1 MDAVTP
7 PDEKKA
13 PEAKTVEQKAPEAK
27 PAEQPVFE
35 LKIADQPAPVVKT
48 PEQAAAE
55 EKAAAEQRLAAR
67 QEEERK
73 TVSQKALDKEYL
85 EAAKKGNLTELKEL
99 LGKGAALLAND
110 DGNTALFY
118 AAEYG
123 RKDTVEF
130 LLDAGIPLNVKN
142 RIGSTPLTAAAAKGH
157 KEVAWMLY
165 MMGSDPKEKHLAG
178 TSPLG
183 YARSAGYT
191 DMIELLSRPRNV
203 VEVVLSRP
211 VGDRT
216 LQEIFNFTR
225 EERISLIRK
234 GEEGPVE
241 AMQRDHFSDITDKS
255 GIREAFNIYK
265 KRGGTITEAAIFPRK
280 EEPKQE
286 PQPHKKRWGVF

>member
-1 MDAVTP
+1 MDDATP
-7 PDEKKA
+7 PDEKKE
-13 PEAKTVEQKAPEAK
+13 PESKA
-27 PAEQPVFE
+27 AEQPVFE
-35 LKIADQPAPVVKT
+35 LEIPGQPVKT
-48 PEQAAAE
+48 AEQAAAE

-73 TVSQKALDKEYL
+73 AAAQKALDRQYL
-85 EAAKKGNLTELKEL
+85 EAAKKGNLSEVKEL

-123 RKDTVEF
+123 RKDTVGY

-142 RIGSTPLTAAAAKGH
+142 RIGSTPLTGAAAKGH

-165 MMGSDPKEKHLAG
+165 MRGSDPKEKNLTG
-178 TSPLG
+178 MSPLG
-183 YARSAGYT
+183 YAGSAGYT
-191 DMIELLSRPRNV
+191 DMIALLSRPRNP
-203 VEVVLSRP
+203 VEVVLSRE

-225 EERISLIRK
+225 EERLSLIRK

-241 AMQRDHFSDITDKS
+241 AMQRDSFRDIADKS

-265 KRGGTITEAAIFPRK
+265 KRGGTITEAAIFPRPPVA
-280 EEPKQE
+280 EPEK
-286 PQPHKKRWGVF
+286 PKKSKLRFW

>member
-7 PDEKKA
+7 PEEKKT
-13 PEAKTVEQKAPEAK
+13 PEVKS
-27 PAEQPVFE
+27 AEQPAFE
-35 LKIADQPAPVVKT
+35 MKIPGQPVKT
-48 PEQAAAE
+48 PEQIAAE
-55 EKAAAEQRLAAR
+55 EKVAAEQRLAAR

-73 TVSQKALDKEYL
+73 AAAQKALDRQYL
-85 EAAKKGNLTELKEL
+85 EAAKKGNLKELKDL
-99 LGKGAALLAND
+99 LGKGAGLLAND

-118 AAEYG
+118 AAQFG
-123 RKDTVEF
+123 RKDAVEF

-142 RIGSTPLTAAAAKGH
+142 RIGSTPLTGAAGGGH

-165 MMGSDPKEKHLAG
+165 MMGGDPSEKNLTG
-178 TSPLG
+178 MSPFG

-191 DMIELLSRPRNV
+191 DMIELLSRPRNA
-203 VEVVLSRP
+203 VEVTLSRP

-234 GEEGPVE
+234 GAEGPVE

-265 KRGGTITEAAIFPRK
+265 KRGGTITEAAIFPRPPVVAPEK
-280 EEPKQE
+280 PK
-286 PQPHKKRWGVF
+286 KKRGLW

>member
-1 MDAVTP
+1 MDAATP

-13 PEAKTVEQKAPEAK
+13 PEVKAVEQKAPESK

-35 LKIADQPAPVVKT
+35 MKIPGQPAPVVKT
-48 PEQAAAE
+48 PEQVAAE

-73 TVSQKALDKEYL
+73 AAAQKALDRQYL
-85 EAAKKGNLTELKEL
+85 EAAKKGNLTELKGL

-118 AAEYG
+118 AAQFG
-123 RKDTVEF
+123 RKDAVEF

-142 RIGSTPLTAAAAKGH
+142 RIGSTPLTGAAGGGH
-157 KEVAWMLY
+157 KEVAWELY
-165 MMGSDPKEKHLAG
+165 MRGADPNEKNLTG
-178 TSPLG
+178 MSPLN
-183 YARSAGYT
+183 YARSASYT
-191 DMIELLSRPRNV
+191 DMIELLSRPRNP

-241 AMQRDHFSDITDKS
+241 AMQRDSFSDITDKS

-280 EEPKQE
+280 PEPVQPEPK
-286 PQPHKKRWGVF
+286 KKRLGLF